1 MNRRATGRS
10 RRFSQRTSSSAFSLG
25 TVTGITNWWVSTAG
39 VTVDV
44 GDVVSAWTDQIG
56 SDLLAAAGVARPNYV
71 ANAVNGLPA
80 IDCAAAGQLLN
91 DLTATSHL
99 ASVSVVAVVSI
110 GGNGNGWL
118 RHTNGAGNTGWRFDT
133 NSSQHQL
140 TILPATVLTGP
151 ARAAGYHVVIYCFGA
166 SGGFGT
172 ALDTRIIEVDGVAGT
187 LGATA
192 VNLAQ
197 GTTAFTIGGNG
208 STPKVAEIGYFNGT
222 ILSAGQRAAIASG
235 LRAKYGI

>member
-110 GGNGNGWL
+110 GG
-118 RHTNGAGNTGWRFDT
+118 GNTGWRFDT